1 MGTGV
6 RVTDRKD
13 LIVGNWKM
21 NATHLEAIQIIQK
34 LSYRLDINDYDRV
47 DVVVAP
53 PFTALRSAQ
62 TVIGADRLLIEL
74 GAQHVH
80 WEDAGA
86 FTGEVSAPML
96 NRLEVKYVIV
106 GHSERRQHF
115 GETDQD
121 VNRRIKAI
129 LKSEM
134 TPIVCVGES
143 LEQREAGEE
152 RTVVRDQ
159 LGGALARLSAEQLSD
174 LVIAYE
180 PVWAI
185 GTGRNASP
193 DDAGAMAEF
202 IRESLIEVGN
212 SDVAEGTRILYGGSV
227 NAGNVR
233 DLMAKRHI
241 DGALVGGASLDPDQ
255 FAAIVRYRL

>member
-1 MGTGV
+1 MNEKSSEK
-6 RVTDRKD
+6 KD

-21 NATHLEAIQIIQK
+21 NATHLDAIQMIQK
-34 LSYRLDINDYDRV
+34 LSYRLDPEDYDRV

-62 TVIGADRLLIEL
+62 TVIEADRMLIEL
-74 GAQHVH
+74 GAQNVH
-80 WEDAGA
+80 WEEAGA
-86 FTGEVSAPML
+86 FTGEISAPML
-96 NRLEVKYVIV
+96 NRLAVKYVIV
-106 GHSERRQHF
+106 GHSERREHF

-121 VNRRIKAI
+121 VNRRIRAI
-129 LKSEM
+129 LKHEM
-134 TPIVCVGES
+134 TPVVCVGES
-143 LEQREAGEE
+143 LEQREGGEDQD
-152 RTVVRDQ
+152 VVRAQ
-159 LGGALARLSAEQLSD
+159 LGGALSRLTGEQLQR

-202 IRESLIEVGN
+202 IRESLIEIGN
-212 SDVAEGTRILYGGSV
+212 SDIAERARILYGGSV
-227 NAGNVR
+227 NAGNVS

-255 FAAIVRYRL
+255 FAAIVRHRL

>member
-1 MGTGV
+1 M
-6 RVTDRKD
+6 TDRKS

-21 NATHLEAIQIIQK
+21 NATHLEALQMIQK
-34 LSYRLDINDYDRV
+34 LSYRLDTDDYDRV

-62 TVIGADRLLIEL
+62 TVIEADRMLIQL
-74 GAQHVH
+74 AAQHVH
-80 WEDAGA
+80 WEESGA
-86 FTGEVSAPML
+86 YTGEISAPML
-96 NRLEVKYVIV
+96 NRLAVKYVIV

-115 GETDQD
+115 GETDQE
-121 VNRRIKAI
+121 VNKRIKAI

-134 TPIVCVGES
+134 TPIICVGES

-152 RTVVRDQ
+152 QVVVRHQ
-159 LGGALARLSAEQLSD
+159 LAGALARLSDEQLAA

-193 DDAGAMAEF
+193 DDAGTMAEF
-202 IRESLIEVGN
+202 IRDTLSEIGN
-212 SDVAEGTRILYGGSV
+212 SDVAERIRILYGGSV

>member
-1 MGTGV
+1 MTQ
-6 RVTDRKD
+6 RKD

-21 NATHLEAIQIIQK
+21 NATHLDAIQMIQK
-34 LSYRLDINDYDRV
+34 LSYRLDPDDYDRV
-47 DVVVAP
+47 EVVVVP

-62 TVIGADRLLIEL
+62 TVIEADRMLFEL

-80 WEDAGA
+80 WEESGA
-86 FTGEVSAPML
+86 YTGEVSALML
-96 NRLEVKYVIV
+96 SRLAVRYVIV

-115 GETDQD
+115 GESDQD
-121 VNRRIKAI
+121 VNKRVRAI
-129 LKSEM
+129 LKHDM
-134 TPIVCVGES
+134 TPVVCIGES
-143 LEQREAGEE
+143 LDQREAGDE
-152 RTVVRDQ
+152 RNIVRSQ
-159 LGGALARLSAEQLSD
+159 LGGGLSRLTADQLEKV
-174 LVIAYE
+174 VIAYE

-193 DDAGAMAEF
+193 DDAGNMAEF
-202 IRESLIEVGN
+202 IRESLIEIGS
-212 SDVAEGTRILYGGSV
+212 SDIAEAVRILYGGSV

-233 DLMAKRHI
+233 DLMVKKHI

>member
-1 MGTGV
+1 MTE
-6 RVTDRKD
+6 RKD

-21 NATHLEAIQIIQK
+21 NATHLEALQMIQK
-34 LSYRLDINDYDRV
+34 LSYRLDPDDHDRV

-62 TVIGADRLLIEL
+62 TVIEADRMLIQL
-74 GAQHVH
+74 AAQHVH
-80 WEDAGA
+80 WEDSGA
-86 FTGEVSAPML
+86 YTGEISAPML
-96 NRLEVKYVIV
+96 NRLAVKYVIV

-121 VNRRIKAI
+121 VNKRIKAI

-143 LEQREAGEE
+143 LEQREAGDEQ
-152 RTVVRDQ
+152 TVVRDQ
-159 LGGALARLSAEQLSD
+159 LTGALSRLTDEQLAT
-174 LVIAYE
+174 LAIAYE

-193 DDAGAMAEF
+193 EDAGSMAEF
-202 IRESLIEVGN
+202 IRDTLIEIGN
-212 SDVAEGTRILYGGSV
+212 SGVAERIRILYGGSV